1 MKKTLLL
8 LLFLLTVGCSEH
20 QTIDES
26 DLTLFLKNEN
36 FSPTLTVKYDDG
48 YHLIRENE
56 NGVIIYFLEGKAGGK
71 FIYSRNASSIHKS
84 GIYIGGF
91 KAGSFTMYVSNT
103 KLESQTDYFKVI
115 FEDGSEKVVKF
126 KEGNKVYR
134 IFDARV
140 KNLENVI
147 AFYNENGE
155 QIFKY

>member
-1 MKKTLLL
+1 MKKVIVLLM
-8 LLFLLTVGCSEH
+8 FLLTIGCSNL
-20 QTIDES
+20 DEN
-26 DLTLFLKNEN
+26 DLKVFLKKEN

-56 NGVIIYFLEGKAGGK
+56 NEVTMYFLEGKSKGR
-71 FIYSRNASSIHKS
+71 FIYSRNISPIRKS

-91 KAGSFTMYVSNT
+91 KAGSFTMYVSNK

-115 FEDGSEKVVKF
+115 FEDGSEKVVTFEKG
-126 KEGNKVYR
+126 KKAYR
-134 IFDARV
+134 IFDSRI

-147 AFYNENGE
+147 AFYNESGE